1 MRTVVKIETVDGS
14 SFYGTNSLLGL
25 FTVGRTRFLT
35 QFTSTKGLTPGG
47 GGGVLG
53 ISRDGY
59 DRMEPKV
66 KTQNNP

>member
-47 GGGVLG
+47 GVLG

>member
-47 GGGVLG
+47 GGVLG